1 MIRALLSLAVLAV
14 VAWAVTSVP
23 LGSRTLWGH
32 LSAIWSTPEAKEMQ
46 AGIKEAAEPAIE
58 KVRRG
63 AEAGLKAA
71 KEPAPDAA
79 LASDAATLPHAE
91 AMPDATQLWRAAQ
104 DAGER
109 GRHGEA
115 AELAER
121 AFAADTSLAAAAMF
135 AVVSYCK
142 AEQKIGARRMAKE
155 LGATARKTAAVAC
168 SAKGIALDGR

>member
-79 LASDAATLPHAE
+79 TLPHAE

-115 AELAER
+115 AALAER